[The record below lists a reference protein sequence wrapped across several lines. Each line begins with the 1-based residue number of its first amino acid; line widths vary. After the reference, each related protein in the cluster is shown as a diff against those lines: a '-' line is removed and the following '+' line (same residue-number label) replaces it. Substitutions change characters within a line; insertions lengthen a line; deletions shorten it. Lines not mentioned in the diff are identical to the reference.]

1 MTFPQS
7 IFTYYLVESKTF
19 GFELLAFCN
28 LCIGTDSFLQMSF
41 FSTTKIEL
49 YMYILTLF
57 SCTINITVPFF

>member
-28 LCIGTDSFLQMSF
+28 LCKYWFFFANVVFFNNKNRIVYVYFNIIFLS
-41 FSTTKIEL
+41 
-49 YMYILTLF
+49 
-57 SCTINITVPFF
+57 N